1 MKAAPRVTVSEPA
14 LRAFRDAAQEMGD
27 GEVLRLSIDA
37 KFHNDLF
44 FAPVEPKDVVVV
56 VDGLQIAMNART
68 AQRADGLHI
77 DYVEGP
83 SATGFKIDNPNA
95 SSHIQ
100 GVRPME
106 VVTMLEAREGFDFID
121 ARPPAERAVVSI
133 VMARALDD
141 AYAAELEAAP
151 RTKKLV
157 VLGHHSTDGRAAA
170 RRFRESGFQDV
181 WYVVGG
187 IDAWST
193 MDPSVPRY

>member
-1 MKAAPRVTVSEPA
+1 MRAPRVTVSEGA
-14 LRAFRDAAQEMGD
+14 LRAFREAAHQMSEGD
-27 GEVLRLSIDA
+27 VLRLSIDA

-56 VDGLQIAMNART
+56 VDGLRIAMNPRT

-83 SATGFKIDNPNA
+83 SATGFKLDNPNA
-95 SSHIQ
+95 SSRIQ
-100 GVRPME
+100 GVRPVE
-106 VVTMLEAREGFDFID
+106 VVRMLEAGESFEFID
-121 ARPPAERAVVSI
+121 ARPAAERAKVSI
-133 VMARALDD
+133 VMARALDEV
-141 AYAAELEAAP
+141 YAAELEAAP
-151 RTKKLV
+151 RERKLV
-157 VLGHHSTDGRAAA
+157 LLGHHSTDGRTAA
-170 RRFRESGFQDV
+170 RPFEQKGFKEV